1 MFRVRSITG
10 HLLLYALALAVPILL
25 MSGLIG
31 WAYIRQEER
40 RIDSLAEAQVA
51 AVTSEIEN
59 RLEAFRTALTVL
71 SVGPSVVGGDAN
83 DVRRRLAQI
92 NMPGGVWFVL
102 RDPSGQQILN
112 TKLPPEAPLPSF
124 PSEGDDAIFQRGE
137 TYYANLLWGPVGETW
152 ITGIAVPVRSPPG
165 EGEIKYSLSVIIP
178 ASYFQRIFEQVPQ
191 GWVIAINDRAGKI
204 IARSLAHDQWV
215 GKPMSRTGWE
225 VTKDVPPGRGGL
237 WQNIRSLEG
246 ATVRGAYYRMESTG
260 WLIGV
265 SALPEI
271 YQAPQRSLLAIG
283 AALVTVSLLLAT
295 LLAFLLGRR
304 ITRAIEVLQVKAS
317 AMRDM
322 RVIDF
327 PRTSLDEVN
336 AVATIMRD
344 TAKVLRTRQEQQT
357 TLIQELNHRVKNTLA
372 TIQSISRMTMKNS
385 RDIDAFDHAF
395 SSRLMALSA
404 THNLLTETAW
414 SGVGLHELLETEL
427 KPFQSHRVSFDG
439 PPVSVSSKVAVALGM
454 ALHEMGTNAAKY
466 GALQGEDGSIQIRWS
481 VAGDTLTLDWR
492 EKSGRRIAPPNQQGF
507 GSRLIRQTIV
517 RELQGSVDT
526 VYHEDG
532 LHAVFTIPLNV
543 NDLLVA

>member
-1 MFRVRSITG
+1 MLRIRSITG
-10 HLLLYALALAVPILL
+10 HLLLYALALALPILL

-31 WAYIRQEER
+31 WAYMRQEER
-40 RIDSLAEAQVA
+40 RIDNLAEAQVA
-51 AVTSEIEN
+51 AVGSEIEN

-71 SVGPSVVGGDAN
+71 SVSPSVIAGDAN
-83 DVRRRLAQI
+83 DIRRRLEQI
-92 NMPGGVWFVL
+92 HMPGGVWFVL
-102 RDPSGQQILN
+102 RDPRGQQLLN
-112 TKLPPEAPLPSF
+112 TKLPPGAPLPTF
-124 PSEGDDAIFQRGE
+124 PSEGDNLIFQRGE

-165 EGEIKYSLSVIIP
+165 EGEIKYSLSVVIP
-178 ASYFQRIFEQVPQ
+178 ASYFQRIFEQVPK

-204 IARSLAHDQWV
+204 IARSLAHEQWV

-225 VTKDVPPGRGGL
+225 VTKDVPPGQGGL
-237 WQNIRSLEG
+237 WQSVYSLEG
-246 ATVRGAYYRMESTG
+246 TRVRGAYHRMESTG
-260 WLIGV
+260 WLVGV
-265 SALPEI
+265 SALPEV
-271 YQAPQRSLLAIG
+271 YQAPQRSILMIG

-336 AVATIMRD
+336 AVAAIMRD
-344 TAKVLRTRQEQQT
+344 TAQVLRTRQEQQT

-385 RDIDAFDHAF
+385 KNISAFDQAF

-404 THNLLTETAW
+404 THNLLTQTAW
-414 SGVGLHELLETEL
+414 SGVGLHELLATEL
-427 KPFQSHRVSFDG
+427 RPFQSHRVLFDG
-439 PPVSVSSKVAVALGM
+439 PSVNVSSKVAVALGM
-454 ALHEMGTNAAKY
+454 AVHEMGTNAAKY
-466 GALQGEDGSIQIRWS
+466 GALQGGDGTIRVHWS

-492 EKSGRRIAPPNQQGF
+492 ERSERKIAPPDRQGF
-507 GSRLIRQTIV
+507 GSRLIQQTIV
-517 RELQGSVDT
+517 RELQGSINT

-532 LHAVFTIPLNV
+532 LHAVLKIPLGV
-543 NDLLVA
+543 DDRRDT